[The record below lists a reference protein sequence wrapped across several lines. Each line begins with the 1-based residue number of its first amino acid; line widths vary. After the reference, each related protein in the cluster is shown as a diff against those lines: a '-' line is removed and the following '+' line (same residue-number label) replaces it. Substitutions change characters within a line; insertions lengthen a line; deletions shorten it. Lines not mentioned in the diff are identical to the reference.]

1 MNEKNKLRFLIF
13 KNNLKIKLL
22 KLSMFRNR
30 VKIQYNLFKL
40 SLFPLRQ
47 KLIILKYRFRM
58 FYTNLMFIVRLPAII
73 ILGILVPILALLNL
87 FNIREM
93 LIKIVKGEITKEEQ
107 RSFYPKFMEVINHT
121 TCIFYI
127 VLLYFIIWH

>member
-13 KNNLKIKLL
+13 KNIVKIKLI
-22 KLSMFRNR
+22 KISMFWNN
-30 VKIQYNLFKL
+30 VKIKYNLFKI
-40 SLFPLRQ
+40 SLLPLRQ
-47 KLIILKYRFRM
+47 RLIILKYRFRM
-58 FYTNLMFIVRLPAII
+58 LYTNFMFLLRLPAIV

-107 RSFYPKFMEVINHT
+107 REYYPKFMEVINHT

-127 VLLYFIIWH
+127 VLLYFIIW

>member
-30 VKIQYNLFKL
+30 VKMQYNLFKL